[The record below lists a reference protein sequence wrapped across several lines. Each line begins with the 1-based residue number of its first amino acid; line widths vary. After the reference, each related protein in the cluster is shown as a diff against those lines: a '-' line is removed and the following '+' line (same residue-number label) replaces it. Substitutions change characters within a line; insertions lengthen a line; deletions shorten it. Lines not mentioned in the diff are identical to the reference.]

1 MSVLSQTKL
10 SFMADK
16 SIVLS
21 LKEQAFAVSALKE
34 TRGGL
39 NKTPHRVRS
48 KTISCDLFAC
58 LPQKLHLERQRSSKQ
73 RLGVKGPRCRLQ

>member
-1 MSVLSQTKL
+1 MSVLSQTKV

-16 SIVLS
+16 SMVLS

-34 TRGGL
+34 TRRGV
-39 NKTPHRVRS
+39 NKTPNRVRS

-58 LPQKLHLERQRSSKQ
+58 LPQKLNLERQRSGKQ
-73 RLGVKGPRCRLQ
+73 RMGLKGPRCRLQ